1 MMKTG
6 KLFRVAKLLERRWN
20 YAKMD
25 DMKPFFR
32 GRYVTLRYPA
42 KVDKSWKSYR
52 RLLMNDDTKSLGV
65 FHVMSNCYWINKKD
79 SPEIISAWDKTV
91 DKDFTTNICMQ
102 NSDNLKLADI
112 DNLKREYRVTDDS
125 PLLRSALLTHNRY
138 IFVQKILK
146 IIEYK
151 KDSLLKK
158 ENQHQAEQA
167 KINKS
172 ILDLSVYKEKLNKR
186 DLDQYRVW
194 FDMVE
199 FNSFLLHLND
209 TREGNTPIESYNVL
223 DLRPYQ
229 CKRMELV
236 VVTFLDG
243 LVADKD
249 FRGSYK
255 WFYGDMTIKQAKE
268 LRSKW
273 NDVINCREAVLI
285 KDLVEVA
292 AVQWLA
298 YFFVEK
304 VSQDFEFYEGEAVL
318 KKVDDAE
325 VRKLNSNLEELKA
338 IYLTTMTT
346 VQGYTATGEIIP
358 PHVKDTALQNQKNY
372 MNALS
377 SAIKRG
383 EKDKLEKASVLV
395 LQDEFDFLSDNI
407 LFR

>member
-112 DNLKREYRVTDDS
+112 DTLKREYRVTDES
-125 PLLRSALLTHNRY
+125 PFFRSALLTHNRY
-138 IFVQKILK
+138 TFVREILK
-146 IIEYK
+146 MIEK
-151 KDSLLKK
+151 KKASLLHKDFQT
-158 ENQHQAEQA
+158 EEHQV

-172 ILDLSVYKEKLNKR
+172 ISELYVYKDLLNKK
-186 DLDQYRVW
+186 DLDQFNIW
-194 FDMVE
+194 FDMVD

-209 TREGNTPIESYNVL
+209 TREGNTPIESYNIL
-223 DLRPYQ
+223 DLRPFK
-229 CKRMELV
+229 CKRIELV

-243 LVADKD
+243 LVADKE

-255 WFYGDMTIKQAKE
+255 WFYGEMSTRRAKE

-273 NDVINCREAVLI
+273 NFVINCRTAVNLQ
-285 KDLVEVA
+285 DLVEVA

-298 YFFVEK
+298 FFFVEA
-304 VSQDFEFYEGEAVL
+304 VSKKFKFYDGLAVP
-318 KKVDDAE
+318 KKVDDAAE
-325 VRKLNSNLEELKA
+325 VCKLNTNLKEFKADYANTINALQGYFDASENIPDSVKETALYNQRNYTKALDAAIKWSTKHNLCVDFFQEELDLVSAK
-338 IYLTTMTT
+338 
-346 VQGYTATGEIIP
+346 IIP
-358 PHVKDTALQNQKNY
+358 
-372 MNALS
+372 
-377 SAIKRG
+377 R
-383 EKDKLEKASVLV
+383 
-395 LQDEFDFLSDNI
+395 
-407 LFR
+407 